1 MGDLQY
7 FQEIPI
13 ERLREQVIEQLKL
26 HYAHDNLT
34 VEEFEQRIERAS
46 AVEEKLALLE
56 VVKDLPSIS
65 DSSRSAAAGSS
76 GQAAINM
83 GEVRQQQDLVAIFSG
98 TERKGVWYPAR
109 NMKILAAFGGVD
121 LDFSKALLP
130 PGDTYIDAMCVFGGV
145 DIVVPEGVNL
155 ELSGVPIF
163 GGIDNKYGDRRIPG
177 APTLHVSAFALFG
190 GIDIKPVKKRRR

>member
-7 FQEIPI
+7 FQEIPV

-26 HYAHDNLT
+26 NYAHNNLT
-34 VEEFEQRIERAS
+34 VEEFEQRLERAS

-65 DSSRSAAAGSS
+65 EGSRPSAGGGE
-76 GQAAINM
+76 GQVTINM
-83 GEVRQQQDLVAIFSG
+83 GEVRTQQNLVAIFSG
-98 TERKGVWYPAR
+98 NERKGVWYPAR
-109 NMKILAAFGGVD
+109 NIKILAAFGGVD
-121 LDFSKALLP
+121 LDFSEALLP

-145 DIVVPEGVNL
+145 DIIVPEGVNL
-155 ELSGVPIF
+155 EVSGVPIF

-177 APTLHVSAFALFG
+177 APTIHISAFALFG
-190 GIDIKPVKKRRR
+190 GIDVKPPKKRWR

>member
-13 ERLREQVIEQLKL
+13 ERLRDQVIEQLKL
-26 HYAHDNLT
+26 HYAHNNLS
-34 VEEFEQRIERAS
+34 VEEFEQRLERAS
-46 AVEEKLALLE
+46 EVNEKLALLE

-65 DSSRSAAAGSS
+65 ENSRSTAAGESS
-76 GQAAINM
+76 QASLNM

-109 NMKILAAFGGVD
+109 NIKILAAFGGID
-121 LDFSKALLP
+121 LDFSQALLP
-130 PGDTYIDAMCVFGGV
+130 PGDTYIDGMCVFGGV
-145 DIVVPEGVNL
+145 DIIVPEGVNI
-155 ELSGVPIF
+155 EVSGVPIF
-163 GGIDNKYGDRRIPG
+163 GGIDNKYGDQRIPG
-177 APTLHVSAFALFG
+177 APTLHINAFALFG

>member
-1 MGDLQY
+1 MPDSPGN
-7 FQEIPI
+7 P
-13 ERLREQVIEQLKL
+13 QVNP
-26 HYAHDNLT
+26 AN
-34 VEEFEQRIERAS
+34 
-46 AVEEKLALLE
+46 
-56 VVKDLPSIS
+56 
-65 DSSRSAAAGSS
+65 SS
-76 GQAAINM
+76 GQAALNM

-121 LDFSKALLP
+121 LDFSRALLP

-177 APTLHVSAFALFG
+177 APTLHISAFVLFG

>member
-1 MGDLQY
+1 VGDLQY

-65 DSSRSAAAGSS
+65 DSSRSAAANNS

-98 TERKGVWYPAR
+98 TERKGMWYPAR

-155 ELSGVPIF
+155 EISGVPIF

-177 APTLHVSAFALFG
+177 APTLHISAFALFG

>member
-65 DSSRSAAAGSS
+65 DSSRSAEAGSS